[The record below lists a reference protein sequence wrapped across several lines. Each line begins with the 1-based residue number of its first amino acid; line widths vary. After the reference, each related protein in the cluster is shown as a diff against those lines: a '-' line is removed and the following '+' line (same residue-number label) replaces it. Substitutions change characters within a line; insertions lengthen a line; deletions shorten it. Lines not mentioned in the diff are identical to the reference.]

1 MLRAVTSA
9 GGAFYEPLDN
19 SFSSRPRVAGASLVC
34 VILLGVLFAPFN
46 AHAYSVLTHEA
57 IIDSSSDKDIRPLL
71 LQRFPKATPDELN
84 TAHAFAYGGCAIQDL
99 GYYPSGN
106 KFFSDLVHYVRTG
119 DSSSP

>member
-1 MLRAVTSA
+1 MSPSIIRFLR
-9 GGAFYEPLDN
+9 GP
-19 SFSSRPRVAGASLVC
+19 ASQALLLVC

-57 IIDSSSDKDIRPLL
+57 IIDSSWDKDIRPLL

-106 KFFSDLVHYVRTG
+106 KFLSDLVHYVRTET
-119 DSSSP
+119 SSSP